1 MDGPKNAVQGFN
13 VIDDEHSFIA
23 ETKNEMSTTLDSR
36 HMLAFSTLARC
47 RSFTQTAKEL
57 HLTQSAISHTIKALE
72 QDVGVVLFERVGK
85 RVFLTQAGEKLR
97 PAAERILREMQDA
110 RTAMEE
116 IGAWG
121 RGRLRIG
128 ASVTTC
134 QHPLPTVLREFRQSF
149 PDCAVRLVAGDG
161 PYMSKLLL
169 ENQVDLALMLQPDKD
184 DALEFRPLFTDELQ
198 ALVSPLHP
206 WAELGKVPRTEIS
219 EETFIIYHKGS
230 YTHRMVENYF
240 RTDGITLNNTMELGS
255 MDAMKELAKIG
266 MGAALMA
273 PWVARKELD
282 ERSLV
287 ALPLGARK
295 LRRTWGIAHLR
306 GRVLSLAE
314 ETFFG
319 LCEAV
324 VQGLR

>member
-1 MDGPKNAVQGFN
+1 M
-13 VIDDEHSFIA
+13 
-23 ETKNEMSTTLDSR
+23 TTTLDSR
-36 HMLAFSTLARC
+36 HMLAFATLARC

-72 QDVGVVLFERVGK
+72 QDIGVSLFERVGK
-85 RVFLTQAGEKLR
+85 RVFLTQAGEQLR
-97 PAAERILREMQDA
+97 PAAERILREMNDA
-110 RTAMEE
+110 RASMEE

-149 PDCAVRLVAGDG
+149 PDCALRLIAGDG
-161 PYMSKLLL
+161 PYMCKLLL
-169 ENQVDLALMLQPDKD
+169 ENQVDLALMLEPDKED
-184 DALEFRPLFTDELQ
+184 TLDFRPLFTDELQ
-198 ALVSPLHP
+198 ALVAPMHP
-206 WAELGKVPRTEIS
+206 WVEAGRVPHADLSR
-219 EETFIIYHKGS
+219 ETFIIYHKGS
-230 YTHRMVENYF
+230 YTYRMVEDYF
-240 RTDGITLNNTMELGS
+240 RAEGIRLSNTMELGS
-255 MDAMKELAKIG
+255 MDAIKELAKVG

-273 PWVARKELD
+273 PWVARKELT

-287 ALPLGARK
+287 ALPLGAKK
-295 LRRTWGIAHLR
+295 LCRTWGIAHLR

-314 ETFFG
+314 ETFIG

-324 VQGLR
+324 VQGLK

>member
-1 MDGPKNAVQGFN
+1 MTP
-13 VIDDEHSFIA
+13 
-23 ETKNEMSTTLDSR
+23 TLDSR
-36 HMLAFSTLARC
+36 QTLAFATLARC

-72 QDVGVVLFERVGK
+72 QDVGVSLFERVGK
-85 RVFLTQAGEKLR
+85 RVFLTQAGEQLR
-97 PAAERILREMQDA
+97 PAAERILREMNDA

-149 PDCAVRLVAGDG
+149 PDCALRLIAGDG

-169 ENQVDLALMLQPDKD
+169 ENQVDLALMLQPDKED
-184 DALEFRPLFTDELQ
+184 SLDFRPLFTDELH
-198 ALVSPLHP
+198 ALVAPMHP
-206 WAELGKVPRTEIS
+206 WVEAGRVPRGALGR
-219 EETFIIYHKGS
+219 ETFIVYHKGS
-230 YTHRMVENYF
+230 YTYRMVEDHF
-240 RTDGITLNNTMELGS
+240 RAEGISLSNTLELGS
-255 MDAMKELAKIG
+255 MDAIKELAKVG

-273 PWVARKELD
+273 PWVARKELA

-287 ALPLGARK
+287 ALPLGTRK
-295 LRRTWGIAHLR
+295 IRRTWGIAHLR

-324 VQGLR
+324 VQTLK

>member
-1 MDGPKNAVQGFN
+1 MNA
-13 VIDDEHSFIA
+13 
-23 ETKNEMSTTLDSR
+23 TLDSR
-36 HMLAFSTLARC
+36 HMLAFATLARC

-85 RVFLTQAGEKLR
+85 KVFLTQAGEQLR
-97 PAAERILREMQDA
+97 APAERILREMQDA

-149 PDCAVRLVAGDG
+149 PDCALRLLAGDG

-169 ENQVDLALMLQPDKD
+169 ENQVDLALMLQPDKEEGLD
-184 DALEFRPLFTDELQ
+184 FRPLFTDELH
-198 ALVSPLHP
+198 ALVAPMHP
-206 WAELGKVPRTEIS
+206 WVELGKVPRTEIGR
-219 EETFIIYHKGS
+219 EPFIIYHKGS
-230 YTHRMVENYF
+230 YTHRMVEDYF
-240 RTDGITLNNTMELGS
+240 RAEGINLTNTMELGS
-255 MDAMKELAKIG
+255 MDAMKELAKVG
-266 MGAALMA
+266 MGTALMA
-273 PWVARKELD
+273 PWVARKELA

-295 LRRTWGIAHLR
+295 LRRSWGIAHLK

-324 VQGLR
+324 VQGLK

>member
-1 MDGPKNAVQGFN
+1 MNS
-13 VIDDEHSFIA
+13 I
-23 ETKNEMSTTLDSR
+23 MDSR
-36 HMLAFSTLARC
+36 HVLAFATLARC

-72 QDVGVVLFERVGK
+72 QDVGVTLFERVGK
-85 RVFLTQAGEKLR
+85 RVFLTQAGELLR
-97 PAAERILREMQDA
+97 PAAERILREMEDA
-110 RTAMEE
+110 RGAMEE

-121 RGRLRIG
+121 RGRLRLG

-169 ENQVDLALMLQPDKD
+169 ENQVDLALMLEPDKD
-184 DALEFRPLFTDELQ
+184 ELLEFRPLFSDELLV
-198 ALVSPLHP
+198 LVSPLHP
-206 WAELGKVPRTEIS
+206 WAVAGKVVRQDMGR
-219 EETFIIYHKGS
+219 ETFIIYHKGS
-230 YTHRMVENYF
+230 YTHRMVEGYF
-240 RTDGITLNNTMELGS
+240 RAEGITLGNTMELGS

-273 PWVARKELD
+273 PWVVRKELA
-282 ERSLV
+282 EGSLV
-287 ALPLGARK
+287 ALPLGPRK
-295 LRRTWGIAHLR
+295 LKRNWGIAHLR

-319 LCEAV
+319 LCEGV
-324 VQGLR
+324 VQGLK